1 MNTNAELWVQA
12 LRGGGY
18 QQGIGRLREPR
29 RFPWQ
34 RDAYCATGVL
44 YDLYL
49 RSDGEQWPKQT
60 EGWVPAEALAWAG
73 IPRAL
78 EETLA
83 MHNDQGTSFTDIAS
97 MIEAHFARLDSGQ
110 RYEEAAR
117 IAKQAIERARQ
128 ASRHSVVA

>member
-34 RDAYCATGVL
+34 RDAYCAMGVL

-49 RSDGEQWPKQT
+49 NSDGQQWPEKT
-60 EGWVPAEALAWAG
+60 EGWVPPEAFAWAG

-78 EETLA
+78 EETLV

-117 IAKQAIERARQ
+117 IAAQAIERARQ

>member
-12 LRGGGY
+12 LRGGDY

-34 RDAYCATGVL
+34 RDAYCAMGVL

-49 RSDGEQWPKQT
+49 RSDGQRLPEKT

-117 IAKQAIERARQ
+117 IAAQAIERARQ